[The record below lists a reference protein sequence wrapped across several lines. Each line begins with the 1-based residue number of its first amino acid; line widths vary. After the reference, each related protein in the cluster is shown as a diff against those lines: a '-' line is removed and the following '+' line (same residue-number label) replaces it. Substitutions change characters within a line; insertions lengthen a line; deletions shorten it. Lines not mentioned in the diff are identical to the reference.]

1 MDITLTSRPMYY
13 VSAGLIGISQNRS
26 SRVRIY
32 EQCQLLQLLQIIFL
46 CEIIGR
52 SNF

>member
-1 MDITLTSRPMYY
+1 MDITLTSRQMYY

-32 EQCQLLQLLQIIFL
+32 EQCQLLQIIFL